1 MLPSR
6 RSIAAREVSSASR
19 RQGFECS
26 ALQQRTPA
34 MARPPAPAV
43 RFSDDTAR
51 LEKMHA
57 VRNSSVG
64 SQIKAVI
71 ELVYRGRVR
80 RLNDDMDNAYDKET
94 MESTPSALCVTLTRK
109 ALAAKQINE
118 ATYVVI
124 AGNNAVFESPWSNPK
139 TPSMRNGISGV
150 KDGRCL
156 FCYKP
161 THVVTGKDEL
171 LALIR
176 RFCDGIKVNEVEDAY
191 PSVLNDLQV
200 AKLSMVKAV

>member
-71 ELVYRGRVR
+71 ELVYR
-80 RLNDDMDNAYDKET
+80 
-94 MESTPSALCVTLTRK
+94 TRK